1 MGTPG
6 GVRTSSPSGLENLA
20 RDMGTQEFWVRRLV
34 AFLLDWFL
42 CLGALWAAGLEP
54 FSLRIYSGS
63 ALAGLLL
70 FAYSASAEYF
80 TGQTLG
86 KAVMGLR
93 LAGVGRKADLSR
105 LLIREVSKAFPLAL
119 LLDTVAGVLA
129 DSSGR
134 RRYLEVLSNTT
145 LVVEGR

>member
-1 MGTPG
+1 
-6 GVRTSSPSGLENLA
+6 VRAGAAPASSTSGLENLA
-20 RDMGTQEFWVRRLV
+20 RDMGAQEYWVRRLV
-34 AFLLDWFL
+34 AILIDWFL
-42 CLGALWAAGLEP
+42 CLGALWAVGLEP
-54 FSLRIYSGS
+54 FALQLYSGS

-70 FAYSASAEYF
+70 FAYSALAEYF

-93 LAGVGRKADLSR
+93 LAGVNRQADLPR
-105 LLIREVSKAFPLAL
+105 VLIREVSKLFGLAL
-119 LLDTVAGVLA
+119 LLDVIIGVLT

-134 RRYLEVLSNTT
+134 RRYLEVLSGTT